1 MKSNDVVTPDM
12 YHYTALFFSLDV
24 VSKRTSRTTSVQ
36 GCRHDRETTSWR
48 SPKSTGWKQ
57 YGYRRNEAFPFEK
70 NRYLDMWL
78 STVNYLCVWCVC
90 VCVTFRFCL
99 WSRVVM
105 FFFEKQQPIRYD
117 SRIIAFVSVHRLL
130 FFFSE
135 GGFSSFSNK
144 TYVRS
149 VYRGLILMAHQICQ
163 WNSFWMSVS
172 SERRSGVLMNML
184 DVLAVMASMILI

>member
-1 MKSNDVVTPDM
+1 MHDICVCVYCLFLLTHLFWFNALTVQLYFMKSNDVVTPDM

-90 VCVTFRFCL
+90 VCDIQVLFMVQGGNVFFWETATHQVWFKNNCICFC
-99 WSRVVM
+99 
-105 FFFEKQQPIRYD
+105 
-117 SRIIAFVSVHRLL
+117 
-130 FFFSE
+130 
-135 GGFSSFSNK
+135 
-144 TYVRS
+144 T
-149 VYRGLILMAHQICQ
+149 
-163 WNSFWMSVS
+163 
-172 SERRSGVLMNML
+172 
-184 DVLAVMASMILI
+184 